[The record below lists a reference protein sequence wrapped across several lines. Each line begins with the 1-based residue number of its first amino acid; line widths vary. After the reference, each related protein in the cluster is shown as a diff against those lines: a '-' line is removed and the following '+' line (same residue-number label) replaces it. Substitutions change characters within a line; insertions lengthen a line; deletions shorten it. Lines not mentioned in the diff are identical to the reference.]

1 MLLLQ
6 ILLHHMLLNIIFRP
20 INYVKLVSLGLFMN
34 LCLLVTLFVRDQIS
48 GTHQDRLLDTQKN
61 AAKTGSD
68 NIVENHSEH

>member
-1 MLLLQ
+1 
-6 ILLHHMLLNIIFRP
+6 
-20 INYVKLVSLGLFMN
+20 MN